1 MVQYLPIVNEH
12 IREDVYLMSDKDK
25 SNDEVEGTDS
35 SRRAFLKNSGIAIG
49 GLAVGGVFGG
59 LLSKNESDQKNESTE
74 NKRANPNE
82 ALMFFTP
89 DEFHATDA
97 ASERIF
103 PKDDIGPGA
112 SDLNAAIYIDH
123 QLASQWGV
131 NAKDY
136 RMGPW
141 YKAEPTQG
149 DQIRLLRKDLFR
161 LGLKRLDEYSNE
173 KHDKNFADLEDKEQD
188 KILETFENGDGGS
201 ISGTSSANFFKLL
214 QQLTMEGVYAD
225 PMYGGNNE
233 MAGWSMREYP
243 GTRTNYTKEIKSD
256 KFNKLKPESLNN
268 HMS

>member
-1 MVQYLPIVNEH
+1 
-12 IREDVYLMSDKDK
+12 MSDKDNNK
-25 SNDEVEGTDS
+25 DKEDKVEETDG

-49 GLAVGGVFGG
+49 GLAVGGAFGG
-59 LLSKNESDQKNESTE
+59 FFFNSGSDQKNESTE
-74 NKRANPNE
+74 TKRANPNE

-89 DEFHATDA
+89 DEFHATAA

-103 PKDDIGPGA
+103 PADDTGPGA
-112 SDLNAAIYIDH
+112 ADLNAAIYIDH

-131 NAKDY
+131 NANDY

-161 LGLKRLDEYSNE
+161 LGIKRLDDYSNE
-173 KHDKNFADLEDKEQD
+173 KYEENFADLEDDEQD
-188 KILETFENGDGGS
+188 KILETFEKGDGGS
-201 ISGTSSANFFKLL
+201 ISGVSSADFFKLL

-243 GTRTNYTKEIKSD
+243 GTRMNYREEIESD
-256 KFNKLKPESLNN
+256 EFNKLKPESLNN